1 MLYNA
6 WPVIIT
12 ALLHALLCLS
22 TYSTTQAGRHTR
34 THTLHLVLTVIYSTL
49 ALSPTLSVCSHIASH
64 MSERE
69 RHRGRPRVGGLE
81 GLKVKETE
89 RENLESEGYIHVKT
103 TFTWL
108 YASIHV
114 GHECVFFRAVC
125 YMSALRKFPLWVLQL
140 NRHLRCITPNNLVLV
155 FIFFTNWFLFAPHL

>member
-22 TYSTTQAGRHTR
+22 TYSTTQTGRHTH

-49 ALSPTLSVCSHIASH
+49 ALPPTLSVCSQTATQ

-69 RHRGRPRVGGLE
+69 RRRGRHRVGGVRR
-81 GLKVKETE
+81 LKVKGTK
-89 RENLESEGYIHVKT
+89 RENLQNEV
-103 TFTWL
+103 
-108 YASIHV
+108 
-114 GHECVFFRAVC
+114 
-125 YMSALRKFPLWVLQL
+125 
-140 NRHLRCITPNNLVLV
+140 
-155 FIFFTNWFLFAPHL
+155 